1 MLGILREFDTLV
13 LGARSES
20 QHKGGLKDSASFV
33 RPRSKESLSTKK
45 TAKTP
50 PVRREGEL
58 AHRHSSDATANFRL
72 AIPFIPE
79 LHNHDD
85 LAMLIP
91 PFAAASTSHKVPSN
105 AFVAEQQWQRFASPS
120 LRPVLRTNPKR
131 VGRTATVSF
140 GPSLHYQPTNRLD
153 PSHRYLSI

>member
-1 MLGILREFDTLV
+1 MLGFLRGFETLV
-13 LGARSES
+13 LGARLEP

-33 RPRSKESLSTKK
+33 RPRSKESRSTKM

-50 PVRREGEL
+50 PVRRDGEL
-58 AHRHSSDATANFRL
+58 AHRHSLDATANFRL

-79 LHNHDD
+79 LYNHGD

-91 PFAAASTSHKVPSN
+91 PFISTSHKVPSN
-105 AFVAEQQWQRFASPS
+105 AFVAEQQLQRVTSPS
-120 LRPVLRTNPKR
+120 LRPVLRTNPKGI
-131 VGRTATVSF
+131 GRTATVSF